1 MTTFSF
7 KIILLNN
14 GRYAWM
20 FVQRRKGGN
29 LRILA
34 RSGRDYST
42 RKKAR
47 VAVKLLKKAI
57 KGAKIEDDTSLFSV
71 THTEFVIRDTV
82 PLHFGGRSNGSRSVA
97 ART

>member
-20 FVQRRKGGN
+20 FVQRRKRGG

-47 VAVKLLKKAI
+47 RAVKALKKAV
-57 KGAKIEDDTSLFSV
+57 KGAPIEDDTSLFSV
-71 THTEFVIRDTV
+71 THTEFVIQDAV
-82 PLHFGGRSNGSRSVA
+82 PLQFGGRNGSPSVA